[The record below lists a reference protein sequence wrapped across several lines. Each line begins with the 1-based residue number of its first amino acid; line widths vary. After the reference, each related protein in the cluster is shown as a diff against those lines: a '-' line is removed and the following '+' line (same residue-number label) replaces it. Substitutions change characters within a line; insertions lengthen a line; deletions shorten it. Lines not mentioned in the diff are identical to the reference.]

1 MLVLG
6 MVMDDATAQILA
18 GRIQNFVLLWFKILY
33 WIGQN
38 LAVDMSITIPTCLS
52 FFFNQIVPDMAFE
65 VKGKQTN
72 REFRYCYLLLKMIII
87 ILTDREFRYCID
99 YVFFA
104 SENVR
109 IFDM

>member
-72 REFRYCYLLLKMIII
+72 ENPKLATYCLKW
-87 ILTDREFRYCID
+87 
-99 YVFFA
+99 
-104 SENVR
+104 
-109 IFDM
+109 